1 MSQWQVEYLAA
12 AAQDFLSL
20 DTSQQLQVA
29 KAIEKVRQ
37 NPWPVTEGGYGK
49 PLRNKHGANLAGY
62 LKIKLLKLGIRIVYK
77 LMREKDCMRIIVIS
91 VRDDEKVYKLAQQR
105 IHKLK

>member
-20 DTSQQLQVA
+20 DNSQQLQVA

-37 NPWPVTEGGYGK
+37 NPWPVTEGGYG
-49 PLRNKHGANLAGY
+49 
-62 LKIKLLKLGIRIVYK
+62 
-77 LMREKDCMRIIVIS
+77 
-91 VRDDEKVYKLAQQR
+91 
-105 IHKLK
+105 

>member
-20 DTSQQLQVA
+20 DNSQQLQVA

-37 NPWPVTEGGYGK
+37 NPWPVTEGGYGVS
-49 PLRNKHGANLAGY
+49 LRNKHGANLAGY